1 MAQSSAVLTCPMAV
15 RSSGQRLVSS
25 KVNEMRTGRWVVR
38 ETRPSGEDA
47 SSVGW
52 RVVEASCVYLDERLK
67 RRRRKEKGTR
77 VRRRGKRR
85 RNEGEKKKKKKKEER
100 KKEELHTFP
109 LDE

>member
-52 RVVEASCVYLDERLK
+52 RVVEASCVYLDGRLK
-67 RRRRKEKGTR
+67 EEEEEGKRRRKEEEKGGGTR
-77 VRRRGKRR
+77 VR
-85 RNEGEKKKKKKKEER
+85 KKEEER
-100 KKEELHTFP
+100 G
-109 LDE
+109 